1 MENSGLVRD
10 VYGNPPSFFKAACI
24 EASKGGINSYYN
36 VGCLFA
42 KSIHQSAPYTLNF
55 EEWDQEIEI
64 LKKNVLSKRDD
75 EVFHWLN
82 QVYLKLMKLVPSK
95 RRKQF
100 LDGFCYGI
108 DNYC

>member
-1 MENSGLVRD
+1 MKNSSLVRD

-24 EASKGGINSYYN
+24 EASKGGIGSYYN

-42 KSIHQSAPYTLNF
+42 KSIHQLAPYTLNI
-55 EEWDQEIEI
+55 EEWDQEIDI

-75 EVFHWLN
+75 EVLHWLN
-82 QVYLKLMKLVPSK
+82 QVYPKLMKLVPSK
-95 RRKQF
+95 RRTQF

>member
-1 MENSGLVRD
+1 MKNSSLVRD

-24 EASKGGINSYYN
+24 EASKGGIGSYYN

-42 KSIHQSAPYTLNF
+42 KSIHQLAPYTLNM
-55 EEWDQEIEI
+55 EEWDQEIDI
-64 LKKNVLSKRDD
+64 LKKNVLSKRGG
-75 EVFHWLN
+75 EVLHWLN
-82 QVYLKLMKLVPSK
+82 QVYPKLMKLVPSK
-95 RRKQF
+95 RRTQF